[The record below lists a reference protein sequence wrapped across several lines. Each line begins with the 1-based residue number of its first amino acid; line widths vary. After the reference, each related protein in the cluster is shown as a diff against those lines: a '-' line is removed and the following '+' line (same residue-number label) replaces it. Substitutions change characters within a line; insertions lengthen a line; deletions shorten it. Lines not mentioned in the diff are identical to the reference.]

1 MENKEYLNEQ
11 RFQQNNAKVKKT
23 GKILLALGITIL
35 IISIILLVSGF
46 LGTGNSAM
54 NSFNSSNNTL
64 DMNGVF
70 GNIGLF
76 ALGGFM
82 SPIGF
87 LLTFA
92 GGVILFIAHRRE
104 ITAYTVQQVM
114 PIAQEGIEKMT
125 PTISKAAGEIAK
137 GVKQGLKEADK
148 E

>member
-87 LLTFA
+87 LLTIA

>member
-11 RFQQNNAKVKKT
+11 RFQQTNAKVKKT

-87 LLTFA
+87 LLTIA
-92 GGVILFIAHRRE
+92 GGVILFITHRRE

>member
-11 RFQQNNAKVKKT
+11 RFQQTNAKVKKT

-87 LLTFA
+87 LLTIA
-92 GGVILFIAHRRE
+92 GGVIFFIAHRRE

>member
-1 MENKEYLNEQ
+1 MENKENLNEQ

-87 LLTFA
+87 LLTIA

>member
-11 RFQQNNAKVKKT
+11 RFQQTNAKVKKT

-35 IISIILLVSGF
+35 IMSIILLVSGF

-87 LLTFA
+87 LLTIA